1 MIELKNRKILRF
13 NGKQHYISVPK
24 QLMDTELL
32 SIDEKYDVKF
42 IPQKKK

>member
-1 MIELKNRKILRF
+1 MIELRNRKILRF

-24 QLMDTELL
+24 QIIDMEIL

-42 IPQKKK
+42 IPHKKK